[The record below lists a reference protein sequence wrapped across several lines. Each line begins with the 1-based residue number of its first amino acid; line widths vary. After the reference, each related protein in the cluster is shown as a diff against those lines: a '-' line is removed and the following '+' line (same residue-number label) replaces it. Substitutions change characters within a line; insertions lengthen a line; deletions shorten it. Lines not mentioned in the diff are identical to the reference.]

1 MFVLVKSVFVKMIMI
16 REIFYF
22 KEIEIL
28 VLYKRDFK
36 IVMEKIS
43 EEIVKNY

>member
-1 MFVLVKSVFVKMIMI
+1 MIMI